1 MKTLSSVG
9 AIGDIHAED
18 LRLEA
23 ALHFFAGVG
32 VDAVLAVGDIVDG
45 PGDTLRSCS
54 LLQQHQVDVVA
65 GNHDRWLLEKPERAE
80 LVSEEERAQLRRFL
94 EPLPPTRS
102 YDTAAG
108 RLLLCH
114 GMGDNDMNGVTAED
128 YGYGLENN
136 DELQELLR
144 LREYRYVICGH
155 THRRMVRDFGGLTVV
170 NVGTLLRAHDPCFAL
185 FAFDERKVS
194 FYSIS
199 AEGNIREA
207 SQHPL

>member
-1 MKTLSSVG
+1 MKSLGRVG

-18 LRLEA
+18 SRLEA
-23 ALHFFAGVG
+23 ALHFLAKEG

-45 PGDTLRSCS
+45 PGDTLRSCQ
-54 LLQQHQVDVVA
+54 LLSEHQVEVVA

-80 LVSEEERAQLRRFL
+80 LDSEAARAELRLFL

-108 RLLLCH
+108 PLLLCH
-114 GMGDNDMNGVTAED
+114 GMGDNDMNGVTADD

-144 LREYRYVICGH
+144 AGEYRYVICGH
-155 THRRMVRDFGGLTVV
+155 THRRMVRDFGGLTVI
-170 NVGTLLRAHDPCFAL
+170 NVGTLLGADDACFAL
-185 FAFDERKVS
+185 ISFDERKVT

-199 AEGNIREA
+199 STGEIGES
-207 SQHPL
+207 SQHRI